1 MSTRTVPIVIGSW
14 LLVAVA
20 FTIQQI
26 ATATV
31 PSGIDQIISVIGS
44 TLLFDLLWAAITFGI
59 IAAVDRA
66 PPGEVRY
73 ARFLGLHAALSVIAA
88 IVQLFAYAQILAVF
102 RSDATPFP
110 RLVASNVST
119 GIFIYWLVLGV
130 VLTVEQRR
138 NSRERKREQELL
150 KINLGETRAAMLR
163 AQLQPHFLFNTL
175 NAISSLIDEDPR
187 VAERMVA
194 RLGDLL
200 RLSLDSTRG
209 ALVTLG
215 EELATLEAY
224 LAIERLRLGARLNV
238 ICDIAPDAYAARV
251 PDLLL
256 QPLVENAIR
265 HGLAPSP
272 QGGCVVIAARRE
284 SDRLHVEVRDN
295 GVGAAQ
301 SNIHEGI
308 GLCNTRE
315 RLALISGGTNP
326 NVLTIRTAP
335 GDGFSVTISLPWI
348 DK

>member
-1 MSTRTVPIVIGSW
+1 MSMRSVPIVIGSW

-26 ATATV
+26 ATAIG
-31 PSGIDQIISVIGS
+31 PSGVDQAIAVAGS
-44 TLLFDLLWAAITFGI
+44 TLLFDVLWAAITFGI

-66 PPGEVRY
+66 PPADVRS

-88 IVQLFAYAQILAVF
+88 IVQLFAFAQILAVF
-102 RSDATPFP
+102 RSDVTPFP
-110 RLVASNVST
+110 RLVAGNVST
-119 GIFIYWLVLGV
+119 GIFIYWLVLGI
-130 VLTVEQRR
+130 VLTVEYRR
-138 NSRERKREQELL
+138 HARERKREQELL
-150 KINLGETRAAMLR
+150 KINLAETRAGMLR

-187 VAERMVA
+187 GAERMVA

-209 ALVTLG
+209 AFVTLG

-224 LAIERLRLGARLNV
+224 LAIERLRLGPRLDV
-238 ICDIAPDAYAARV
+238 SCAIAPDAYAARV

-272 QGGCVVIAARRE
+272 AGGSVVITARRDGDQL
-284 SDRLHVEVRDN
+284 SIDVRDDGI
-295 GVGAAQ
+295 GVAK
-301 SNIHEGI
+301 SDIHEGI
-308 GLCNTRE
+308 GLRNTRE
-315 RLALISGGTNP
+315 RLALISGETNP

-335 GDGFSVTISLPWI
+335 GEGFAVTITLPWI
-348 DK
+348 GR

>member
-1 MSTRTVPIVIGSW
+1 MSMRTVPVVIGSW

-26 ATATV
+26 ATAIG
-31 PSGIDQIISVIGS
+31 PSGVDQAIAVAGS

-59 IAAVDRA
+59 IVAVDRA
-66 PPGEVRY
+66 PPADVHY
-73 ARFLGLHAALSVIAA
+73 ARFLVLHAALSVIAA
-88 IVQLFAYAQILAVF
+88 ILQLFAYAQILAVF

-200 RLSLDSTRG
+200 RLSLDSMRG

-272 QGGCVVIAARRE
+272 QGGSIVVAARR
-284 SDRLHVEVRDN
+284 DGDQLRIDVRDDGI
-295 GVGAAQ
+295 GVAK
-301 SNIHEGI
+301 SKIHEGI
-308 GLCNTRE
+308 GLRNTRE
-315 RLALISGGTNP
+315 RLALISGETSP

-335 GDGFSVTISLPWI
+335 GEGFAVTITLPWI
-348 DK
+348 GR

>member
-1 MSTRTVPIVIGSW
+1 MSMRTVPVVIGSW

-20 FTIQQI
+20 FTVQQI

-31 PSGIDQIISVIGS
+31 ASGIEEVIAVAGS
-44 TLLFDLLWAAITFGI
+44 TALFDSLWAAITFCI

-66 PPGEVRY
+66 PPAEVRY

-119 GIFIYWLVLGV
+119 GIFIYWLVLGA

-138 NSRERKREQELL
+138 NARERKREQELL
-150 KINLGETRAAMLR
+150 QINLAETRAAMLR

-175 NAISSLIDEDPR
+175 NAISSLIDDDPR
-187 VAERMVA
+187 LAERMVA

-209 ALVTLG
+209 AFVTLG

-224 LAIERLRLGARLNV
+224 LAIERLRLGPRLKV
-238 ICDIAPDAYAARV
+238 ICEIAPDAFAAKV

-265 HGLAPSP
+265 HGLAASP
-272 QGGCVVIAARRE
+272 QGGSIVIAARRE
-284 SDRLHVEVRDN
+284 GDHLHIDVRDN
-295 GVGAAQ
+295 GVGAAK
-301 SNIHEGI
+301 SDIHEGI
-308 GLCNTRE
+308 GLRNTRE